1 MKIFERIL
9 NLFFPKDIKCIF
21 CGEDVKDFENT
32 PYCEDCKKEKFFN
45 VAPKRCKICDDPIY
59 SESDYCD
66 NCKKEK
72 KHFDKAIAPF
82 LYEGK
87 VRSMILRFKNDNAK
101 YLAQPMAKL
110 MAERIK
116 DEKIEVDAI
125 VAVPLSEK
133 SLKRRGYNQSL
144 LLAREIAKLLDKP
157 VYEDVLTKTKETKHQ
172 KELSYQ
178 DRQKNLAGAF
188 HVENWRAVKDKSVLL
203 VDDII
208 TTCATADYL
217 SKLLKKHAKAVYVSA
232 FARRTKK

>member
-1 MKIFERIL
+1 M
-9 NLFFPKDIKCIF
+9 
-21 CGEDVKDFENT
+21 
-32 PYCEDCKKEKFFN
+32 
-45 VAPKRCKICDDPIY
+45 
-59 SESDYCD
+59 
-66 NCKKEK
+66 
-72 KHFDKAIAPF
+72 
-82 LYEGK
+82 
-87 VRSMILRFKNDNAK
+87 
-101 YLAQPMAKL
+101 
-110 MAERIK
+110 
-116 DEKIEVDAI
+116 
-125 VAVPLSEK
+125 
-133 SLKRRGYNQSL
+133 
-144 LLAREIAKLLDKP
+144 AREIAKLLDKP